1 MSNGLAKFIEGFT
14 KNQLIAYFLL
24 LWAATFFFSALSGF
38 IWLTEGYA
46 SIADIVIDIPWNLA
60 ELAMA
65 AVLAMLGL
73 KILNEK
79 QEE

>member
-1 MSNGLAKFIEGFT
+1 MSDGLAKFIEGFT

-24 LWAATFFFSALSGF
+24 LWAATFFFSSISGF
-38 IWLTEGYA
+38 VWLTEGYA
-46 SIADIVIDIPWNLA
+46 SIADIIIDIPWNLV

-79 QEE
+79 EE